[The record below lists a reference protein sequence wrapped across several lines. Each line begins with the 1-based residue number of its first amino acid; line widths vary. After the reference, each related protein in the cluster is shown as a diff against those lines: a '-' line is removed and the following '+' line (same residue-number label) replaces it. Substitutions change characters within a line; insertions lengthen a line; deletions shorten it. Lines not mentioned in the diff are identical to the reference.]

1 MDRPPPNSQPS
12 AWSSSDSYASDP
24 STSSAASGPSKL
36 DGLSRTLG
44 PQAASQLTE
53 KEAEALQAIRKTATS
68 YKRVGYVV
76 GALATVF
83 VARRR
88 NPSLKPLPLFG
99 YATFGSITGAMLMSP
114 LALAS
119 SQKHIQNV
127 EDPRHLMDVLR
138 GSVEERRNRV
148 PGKPSPVTSAGPA
161 SPHSDGRYSPQAQ
174 APGRSNG
181 ASLEDSEVNNDGAS
195 FGVSSPTSASRW
207 DQLRGENNSRP
218 SKWDELRQQ
227 TARDALGKSHIQ
239 TSPYPDGR
247 PSVASFGSEE
257 GGQLAVSASS
267 SLPSC
272 RLALTN

>member
-1 MDRPPPNSQPS
+1 M
-12 AWSSSDSYASDP
+12 P
-24 STSSAASGPSKL
+24 STSAGSGS
-36 DGLSRTLG
+36 LSRTLG

-68 YKRVGYVV
+68 YKRVGYVM

-83 VARRR
+83 IVRRR
-88 NPSLKPLPLFG
+88 NPAIKPLPLFG

-148 PGKPSPVTSAGPA
+148 PGKPGQVTGAES
-161 SPHSDGRYSPQAQ
+161 STSSSNSDGRYSPQL
-174 APGRSNG
+174 PNNYNG
-181 ASLEDSEVNNDGAS
+181 ERPEGPDLNHDGTGAGLS
-195 FGVSSPTSASRW
+195 SSSPASRW

-227 TARDALGKSHIQ
+227 TARDALGTPQHK
-239 TSPYPDGR
+239 TSQYPEGGA
-247 PSVASFGSEE
+247 SVASFGSEDAV
-257 GGQLAVSASS
+257 QLAVGTKVFNRVA
-267 SLPSC
+267 
-272 RLALTN
+272 